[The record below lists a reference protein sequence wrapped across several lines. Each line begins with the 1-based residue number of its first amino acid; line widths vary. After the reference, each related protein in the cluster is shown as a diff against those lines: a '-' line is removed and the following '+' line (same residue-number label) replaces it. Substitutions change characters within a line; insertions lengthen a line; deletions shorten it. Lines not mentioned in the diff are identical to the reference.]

1 MAVYKDGDKWRVIY
15 RYTNYKGERKQ
26 TQKRGFAT
34 KREAVAWER
43 EVMLKSESK
52 LDMTFASFFE
62 IYEEDKKK
70 RVKEKTWESKSHVI
84 RTKIL
89 PYFGERKI
97 AEIEPKGLIYAGTYL
112 FVGAPKVGKS
122 FFMAQL
128 GYHVSMGL
136 DLWDYPVRKGTVL
149 YLALEDDYARLQKR
163 LSRMFGME
171 SSENFYFATQSKNLN
186 EGLEEQLKQF
196 VKEHTDARLIIIDT
210 LQKVREVGGD
220 KFSYASDYE
229 IVTKLKAFSDEHG
242 ICLLVVHHTRKME
255 SSDSFDM
262 ISGTNGLL
270 GAADGAFVMQKEKR
284 TDNKAVLE
292 VAGRDQQD
300 QRLLLDFDRE
310 QCVWKLTKAETE
322 LWKEPADPILEAIA
336 KVVSEEKPKWSG
348 TASELLLLLPDLEIQ
363 PNVLTRKLNIGAE
376 QLFVNYGIRYE
387 SNRKC
392 TGRIIKLE
400 LLQSQV

>member
-1 MAVYKDGDKWRVIY
+1 MNKKE
-15 RYTNYKGERKQ
+15 K
-26 TQKRGFAT
+26 
-34 KREAVAWER
+34 EAVPVSSVGADGKQPL
-43 EVMLKSESK
+43 LKKTMKSIADLPQKGNLQATNSVG
-52 LDMTFASFFE
+52 
-62 IYEEDKKK
+62 IYVENQKGTANKTEELQAISMAELYDN
-70 RVKEKTWESKSHVI
+70 VYPP
-84 RTKIL
+84 KI
-89 PYFGERKI
+89 PI
-97 AEIEPKGLIYAGTYL
+97 VDGLIYAGTYL

-128 GYHVSMGL
+128 GYHVSMGI

-186 EGLEEQLKQF
+186 EGLEEQLNEF
-196 VKEHTDARLIIIDT
+196 VKKHTDARLIIIDT
-210 LQKVREVGGD
+210 LQKVREVAGD

-229 IVTKLKAFSDEHG
+229 IVTKLKAFSDKHG
-242 ICLLVVHHTRKME
+242 ICLLVVHHTRKLE

-284 TDNKAVLE
+284 TDNKAILE

-310 QCVWKLTKAETE
+310 QCVWKLRKAETE

-336 KVVSEEKPKWSG
+336 KIVSDEQPEWSG
-348 TASELLLLLPDLEIQ
+348 TASELLQILPEIEMQ

-376 QLFVNYGIRYE
+376 KLLIEHSVRYE
-387 SNRKC
+387 SNRKNSA
-392 TGRIIKLE
+392 RIIRLE
-400 LLQSQV
+400 FVEER